1 MSKPEKQRLQRGYP
15 EADHMLRAF
24 AKHGR
29 VINPFHTSAYLNN
42 PTGPDDEE
50 VSTDGSHQ
58 FLQADRTVVGV
69 PTPLDFDD

>member
-29 VINPFHTSAYLNN
+29 VINPS
-42 PTGPDDEE
+42 GPDDEG

-69 PTPLDFDD
+69 PTPLDVDD

>member
-1 MSKPEKQRLQRGYP
+1 MSKPEKQHFQRGYP

-24 AKHGR
+24 AR
-29 VINPFHTSAYLNN
+29 YTRISEDI
-42 PTGPDDEE
+42 GPDDEE

>member
-1 MSKPEKQRLQRGYP
+1 MSKPEKQHFQRGYP

-29 VINPFHTSAYLNN
+29 VINPFHIPYN
-42 PTGPDDEE
+42 PSGPDDEE

-69 PTPLDFDD
+69 PTPLDFED

>member
-1 MSKPEKQRLQRGYP
+1 MEFTMSKPEKQHFQRGHP

-24 AKHGR
+24 AR
-29 VINPFHTSAYLNN
+29 YTRISIPS
-42 PTGPDDEE
+42 GPDDEE

-69 PTPLDFDD
+69 PTPLDFED